1 MLTPIV
7 VKPALAP
14 VAKPAE
20 PCPLAIVATLPFV
33 ELQWLFKVTS
43 CVVAS
48 LNVPVAVNCCVLP
61 TAMVGLIGVM
71 TVDTNVAVPT
81 TNDALPV
88 TPESD
93 AEIDTVPARFPCA
106 TPVDRTD
113 AN

>member
-1 MLTPIV
+1 MTPMV
-7 VKPALAP
+7 AKPALAP

-48 LNVPVAVNCCVLP
+48 LNVPVAANCWVLP
-61 TAMVGLIGVM
+61 TVMVGLIGVIV
-71 TVDTNVAVPT
+71 TDTSVALPI

-88 TPESD
+88 TPESE
-93 AEIDTVPARFPCA
+93 AEMFTVPARFPCA
-106 TPVDRTD
+106 IPVDRTD